1 MLVTCVSIFSIASPN
16 LRISLAQSSPQQ
28 PTYLCVTEVVEHI
41 AGRRIHD
48 ATSTT
53 SSCGTSSTSDSVCWS
68 RFFWDTGIHVFIW
81 FSCYSSCLSLVI
93 ISTCTY
99 VLFFFVTMFL
109 VFGLSNFQCFCSF
122 FVSEFLSSPP
132 SWESVF
138 VIRCPKP
145 CTKQQEEVVSN

>member
-99 VLFFFVTMFL
+99 VLFFFRYDVPCFWPFKLSMFL
-109 VFGLSNFQCFCSF
+109 FLLCFRISFFASFLGKCFCNQMSKA
-122 FVSEFLSSPP
+122 LH
-132 SWESVF
+132 
-138 VIRCPKP
+138 
-145 CTKQQEEVVSN
+145 

>member
-53 SSCGTSSTSDSVCWS
+53 SSCGASSTSDSVCWS
-68 RFFWDTGIHVFIW
+68 RFFWDTGIHVFFFGSLVIVLG
-81 FSCYSSCLSLVI
+81 CLSLVI

-99 VLFFFVTMFL
+99 VFLFFFVTMFL
-109 VFGLSNFQCFCSF
+109 VFGLSNFPCFCF
-122 FVSEFLSSPP
+122 FSAAECF
-132 SWESVF
+132 VF
-138 VIRCPKP
+138 RCPKP
-145 CTKQQEEVVSN
+145 CTKQQIFQVPEPND

>member
-28 PTYLCVTEVVEHI
+28 PTSLCVTEVVEHI

-68 RFFWDTGIHVFIW
+68 RFFWDTGIHYFFG

-93 ISTCTY
+93 SGTCTY
-99 VLFFFVTMFL
+99 VICLVFFFFRYDVPCFWPFKLSMFL
-109 VFGLSNFQCFCSF
+109 
-122 FVSEFLSSPP
+122 FLLCCRMLCIQMS
-132 SWESVF
+132 
-138 VIRCPKP
+138 KALH
-145 CTKQQEEVVSN
+145 